1 MVEKE
6 HPSRKNWKF
15 RWKGMLIMRRLSTI
29 FFSTVAT
36 IAVVT
41 QAQEPAVARL
51 DSALEDIV
59 PPAARVEQLADSP
72 GPGHREGPVWI
83 RKGGYLLYSDLGAK
97 AINKWSPADGKVS
110 TFLENTDSDGV
121 TLDRQGRIVWAG
133 GGQVV
138 RVEKDGQRTVLASQY
153 QGKPLNA
160 PNDLVYKSDG
170 ALYFTDTGHGSSN
183 DPKAL
188 PSGDIPVVYLL
199 RDGTLRV
206 ATTVITRPNGLAFSP
221 GEKYLYVNSS
231 NKLTITRFDVLPDG
245 TITHGRVLIDM
256 NGGKPYPV
264 GSPDPDRSAGYPD
277 GMKVDRKGNVYCT
290 GPEGV
295 WIISPEGKHLGTI
308 VGLNRPTNLAF
319 GGPDGKTLFITSRP
333 GLYRIRLKIPGIRP

>member
-1 MVEKE
+1 M
-6 HPSRKNWKF
+6 F

-41 QAQEPAVARL
+41 QAQESSVVRL

-59 PPAARVEQLADSP
+59 PPAARVEKLADSP
-72 GPGHREGPVWI
+72 GPGHREGPVWV

-97 AINKWSPADGKVS
+97 AINKWNPADGQVS

-160 PNDLVYKSDG
+160 PNDLIYKSDG

-199 RDGTLRV
+199 RDGTLQV

-231 NKLTITRFDVLPDG
+231 NKLTITRFDVLPDD
-245 TITHGRVLIDM
+245 TITKGQLLIDM

-319 GGPDGKTLFITSRP
+319 GGSGGKTLFITSRP